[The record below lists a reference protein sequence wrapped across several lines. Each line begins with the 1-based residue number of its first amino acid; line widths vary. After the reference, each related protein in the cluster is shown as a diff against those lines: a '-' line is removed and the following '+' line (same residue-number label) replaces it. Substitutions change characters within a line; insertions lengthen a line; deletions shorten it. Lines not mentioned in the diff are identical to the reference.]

1 MTIRLNDDQAG
12 ALDQLAGVEG
22 VPLAEIVRR
31 ALRLYTRAQC
41 ADPAFRVRLRQ
52 RQDALRALENH
63 PA

>member
-22 VPLAEIVRR
+22 VPATEIVRR
-31 ALRLYTRAQC
+31 ALRLYARTQR
-41 ADPAFRVRLRQ
+41 ADPAFQVRLRQ
-52 RQDALRALENH
+52 RQDALRTMENH